1 MAPAGGERRIS
12 AMPRPLS
19 GSLPNDLATF
29 AVGGRMFITGPQ
41 EAGRDGRG
49 QHVVVSIRRC
59 LTPLPEAT
67 IPCDICLGRR
77 AGLRRGTNRARCT
90 GIHPRSSMAWK
101 KAMGAEPGNAPRV
114 ST

>member
-1 MAPAGGERRIS
+1 MAPAGGEGRIS

-19 GSLPNDLATF
+19 GSLSNDLATF

-67 IPCDICLGRR
+67 TRSHTRLW
-77 AGLRRGTNRARCT
+77 LRRGTNRARCT

-101 KAMGAEPGNAPRV
+101 RAMGAEPGNAPRV